1 MKTTGTAVILQSPGL
16 PQESVTAMTRLISDL
31 EKTQPY
37 RKGEPGAVATPVTF
51 SDTIGLFTPA
61 QPGRQAGVAV
71 LLASPWGY
79 EDMCTRKFWRVL
91 AESLSDAGIASLRFD
106 YPGTGDALEFRDP
119 DAGLSAWRATL
130 LAAAETLRG
139 LSGMGELV
147 VIGQG
152 IGASLAYETFA
163 NERHVRGLA
172 LLAPAVSGRGYV
184 REMSIWA
191 QMIEE
196 APEKK
201 GGTLVFGG
209 VALPEPL
216 IADIKGINLGRA
228 GPSWVKHYLL
238 ASRHTPP
245 SETALAEQLR
255 AHGATVE
262 LLAYEGYNELVH
274 DLSTSRPPLAMIG
287 RVTDWIG
294 RIGSEDA
301 PLPGIGAMRQDFP
314 GPADMPLRG
323 DGFVE
328 KPVRFGEGERLYGIL
343 CEPADGERKGATVIL
358 LSTAY
363 ERASGWGRIT
373 ALAAR
378 QFAAKGIAS
387 LRFDP
392 ANVADSPPLAGVPAQ
407 IIYSE
412 AQHLDVAAAID
423 FIEGRGL
430 GPVILTGRCS
440 GGYLAFRTAARDP
453 RVRGLV
459 VVNAYTLFWD
469 PAQSI
474 DEWLQFSPQRLSS
487 YGSKALKLETWKKIL
502 RGDVN
507 LGYAALNTFRFLRKR
522 LLEFAGPLAAAVP
535 ALSREGREVHGALQA
550 IQAHQA
556 ELVLLYRDN
565 DVGLHHFSYHFGA
578 DGAKLARYPNARL
591 VLVPDADRNMT
602 KPHARAACRQEIE
615 ALALKFPP
623 GTTNQ
628 PS

>member
-1 MKTTGTAVILQSPGL
+1 
-16 PQESVTAMTRLISDL
+16 MTLLISDHDTASPL
-31 EKTQPY
+31 AEDET
-37 RKGEPGAVATPVTF
+37 GAVATPVTF
-51 SDTIGLFTPA
+51 AGTVGLFTA
-61 QPGRQAGVAV
+61 ARPGRQAGVAV

-91 AESLSDAGIASLRFD
+91 AEALSSAGIASLRFD
-106 YPGTGDALEFRDP
+106 YPGTGDALEFP
-119 DAGLSAWRATL
+119 DGQADLSVWRAAL
-130 LAAAETLRG
+130 QAAAETLRG
-139 LSGMGELV
+139 LSGMTELV

-152 IGASLAYETFA
+152 IGATLASETFGDA
-163 NERHVRGLA
+163 DHVRGLA
-172 LLAPAVSGRGYV
+172 LLAPALSGRAYV

-196 APEKK
+196 APEQK

-209 VALPEPL
+209 VPLPEPL
-216 IADIKGINLGRA
+216 IADIKGLNLNRA
-228 GPSWVKHYLL
+228 KPSRIPNYLL
-238 ASRHTPP
+238 ASRHAPP
-245 SETALAEQLR
+245 AETDLAEQLR
-255 AHGATVE
+255 AYGAKVE
-262 LLAYEGYNELVH
+262 LLPYEGYNDLVH
-274 DLSTSRPPLAMIG
+274 DLSTSQPPLAMIN
-287 RVTDWIG
+287 TLLDWIG
-294 RIGSEDA
+294 RIEGENA
-301 PLPGIGAMRQDFP
+301 PLPAIAALRQRFP
-314 GPADMPLRG
+314 ALPPVPLQG
-323 DGFVE
+323 EGFVE
-328 KPVRFGEGERLYGIL
+328 TPVRFGENDRLYGIL
-343 CEPADGERKGATVIL
+343 CEPADGQRKGATVIL

-363 ERASGWGRIT
+363 ERTAGWGRIS

-378 QFAAKGIAS
+378 QFATKGIAS

-392 ANVADSPPLAGVPAQ
+392 ANVADSPPLAGVPGQ

-412 AQHLDVAAAID
+412 AQQLDVEAAID
-423 FIEGRGL
+423 FVDSRGL

-440 GGYLAFRTAARDP
+440 GGYLAFRTAARDR

-469 PAQSI
+469 PGQSI

-507 LGYAALNTFRFLRKR
+507 LKYAALNTVRFLRKR

-550 IQAHQA
+550 IEAHGA
-556 ELVLLYRDN
+556 DLILMYRDN

-578 DGAKLARYPNARL
+578 DGGKLARYPNARL

-602 KPHARAACRQEIE
+602 KPHARAAYRQEIE

-623 GTTNQ
+623 E
-628 PS
+628 PSR